1 MHYTISMKFECYS
14 HILKKILESNE
25 GQLTFSEAFAAGVP
39 KDAFYRYVK
48 EKELEKH
55 GRGLYLSKDALPD
68 EFALLQARFPKAIF
82 SHDTALFLHEMSERE
97 PIPLSVSV
105 ESGYN
110 SPSLKGQGVH
120 IHYVKPEW
128 YGLGIYDVKTP
139 DGNIVRAYDKERTIC
154 DLIRKRDSV
163 DVTEFNYALKTYA
176 ASKDKNLARL
186 SEYARTMNMES
197 RVWNAMGVLL

>member
-1 MHYTISMKFECYS
+1 MYYTISMIFDYYS
-14 HILKKILESNE
+14 HRLNEILDSNE
-25 GQLTFSEAFAAGVP
+25 GRLTFSEASAAGIP

-48 EKELEKH
+48 EKGLEKH
-55 GRGLYLSKDALPD
+55 GRGLYLSDNALPD
-68 EFALLQARFPKAIF
+68 EFALLQTRFPKAIF

-105 ESGYN
+105 GSGYN
-110 SPSLKGQGVH
+110 SPSLRDQGVH

-128 YGLGIYDVKTP
+128 YGLGVCDAKTP
-139 DGNIVRAYDKERTIC
+139 YGNLVKAYDKERTIC
-154 DLIRKRDSV
+154 DLIRKKDSI
-163 DVTEFNYALKTYA
+163 DITEFNYALKTYA

-197 RVWNAMGVLL
+197 RIWDAMGVLL

>member
-1 MHYTISMKFECYS
+1 MNFEGYS
-14 HILKKILESNE
+14 HRLNAILDSNE
-25 GQLTFSEAFAAGVP
+25 GQLTFSEASAAGIS

-48 EKELEKH
+48 EKGLTKH
-55 GRGLYLSKDALPD
+55 GRGLYLSEDALPD

-105 ESGYN
+105 DSGYN
-110 SPSLKGQGVH
+110 SPTLRDQGVH

-128 YGLGIYDVKTP
+128 YGLGICDVKTP

-154 DLIRKRDSV
+154 DLIRNKNGV

-176 ASKDKNLARL
+176 TSKDKNLACL

-197 RVWNAMGVLL
+197 RVWDAMGVLL

>member
-1 MHYTISMKFECYS
+1 MKFEDYS
-14 HILKKILESNE
+14 HILNKILESNE
-25 GQLTFSEAFAAGVP
+25 GQLTFSEASAAGIP

-48 EKELEKH
+48 EKGLVKH
-55 GRGLYLSKDALPD
+55 GRGFYLSEDAFPD

-82 SHDTALFLHEMSERE
+82 SYDTALFLHGMSERE

-105 ESGYN
+105 DSGYN
-110 SPSLKGQGVH
+110 SPTLREQGVH

-128 YGLGIYDVKTP
+128 YGLGICDVKTP
-139 DGNIVRAYDKERTIC
+139 DGNIVKAYDKERTIC
-154 DLIRKRDSV
+154 DLIRKKDSV

-176 ASKDKNLARL
+176 TSKDKSLARL

-197 RVWNAMGVLL
+197 RVWEAMGVLL